1 MYGQEKYLLLQ
12 KKQKNKQQKKQITFP
27 NPLRWLVGLKLI
39 WLEQQQ
45 K

>member
-27 NPLRWLVGLKLI
+27 NPLR
-39 WLEQQQ
+39 
-45 K
+45 